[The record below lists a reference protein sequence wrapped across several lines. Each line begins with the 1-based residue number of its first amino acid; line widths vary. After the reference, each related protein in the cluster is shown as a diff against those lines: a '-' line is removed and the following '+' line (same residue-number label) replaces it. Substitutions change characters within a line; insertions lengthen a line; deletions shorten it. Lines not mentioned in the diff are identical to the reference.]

1 MNTRYTILSV
11 AAAALALTA
20 CSNEDELSLQQGD
33 EVVKIASASVVNSA
47 QTRVNSVGTG
57 DTFDSGDS
65 FCLINKSRPS
75 QNKGTYATTDG
86 TNWTQS
92 GGLVLWASGTNDFS
106 AYMPATA
113 AIEPFLI
120 PEDQSTIEKLKSA
133 DYMTAT
139 ASVEKGGDVNLQFA
153 HQLTKVTLNI
163 SYTSQYT
170 GNEVVSA
177 LKIVKIPNSTPNNN
191 LIKQAGEGYV
201 PYPFVANKTLSEVA
215 QQNYT
220 AIVCPGSYFDTGT
233 YSYFLTMTIGGTE
246 VKLKANNFLQTYN
259 ALQAGK
265 AYTFNV
271 QVGDS
276 QANVS
281 TVSVRAWTESAL
293 DEVEPENPYTTVT
306 LVPRADSENGRFF
319 TAWNTNDE
327 VFTTALTADYVKV
340 TGTMPSVVFS
350 DGWYDLYAL
359 LQNSQKLKTL
369 DLSATTATTMSRTSL
384 FQSQSVETIIM
395 PATLT
400 SITENNFSQC
410 PNLQVVDL
418 SLCTSVPNVDSYS
431 AFKDNGENG
440 MEDRLVTV
448 YVASGMKNEFS
459 NYYPDGNWYNTPWD
473 TLENENRI
481 KIVEKQTVQVYS
493 VNRER

>member
-1 MNTRYTILSV
+1 MKTRHTILSV
-11 AAAALALTA
+11 AAAALVLTA

-33 EVVKIASASVVNSA
+33 EVVRIASASVVNSA
-47 QTRVNSVGTG
+47 QTRVNSDGAG
-57 DTFDSGDS
+57 DTFESGDS

-92 GGLVLWASGTNDFS
+92 GGLVLWASGTNEFS

-163 SYTSQYT
+163 SYTNQYT

-177 LKIVKIPNSTPNNN
+177 LKIVKIPNSTPNSNI
-191 LIKQAGEGYV
+191 IKQAGEGYV
-201 PYPFVANKTLSEVA
+201 PYPFVADKKLSEVA
-215 QQNYT
+215 QQSYT
-220 AIVCPGSYFDTGT
+220 AIVIPGSYYDTGT

-246 VKLKANNFLQTYN
+246 VKLKANNFLQTN
-259 ALQAGK
+259 LALQAGK

-271 QVGDS
+271 QVGES

-293 DEVEPENPYTTVT
+293 GDVEPENPYTTVT

-319 TAWNTNDE
+319 TTWNTNDE

-340 TGTMPSVVFS
+340 TGTMPCALWE
-350 DGWYDLYAL
+350 DGWYDLYML
-359 LQNSQKLKTL
+359 FMGSQKLKTL
-369 DLSATTATTMSRTSL
+369 DLSATTATAMSTYSL
-384 FQSQSVETIIM
+384 FQSPSVETIIM

-400 SITENNFSQC
+400 NIPEQNFAQC
-410 PNLQVVDL
+410 TNLQVVDL
-418 SLCTSVPNVDSYS
+418 SLCTNVPDVDTNA
-431 AFKDNGENG
+431 AFIDNGEN
-440 MEDRLVTV
+440 RQVTV
-448 YVASGMKNEFS
+448 YVASGMRNTFL
-459 NYYPDGNWYNTPWD
+459 NYCPEGSPIPTYPWQ
-473 TLENENRI
+473 TLENESRI
-481 KIVEKQTVQVYS
+481 KIVEKK
-493 VNRER
+493 

>member
-1 MNTRYTILSV
+1 MKTRHTILSV
-11 AAAALALTA
+11 AAAALVLTA

-47 QTRVNSVGTG
+47 QTRVNSDGAG
-57 DTFDSGDS
+57 DTFESGDS

-92 GGLVLWASGTNDFS
+92 GGLVLWASGTNEFS

-163 SYTSQYT
+163 SYTNQYT

-177 LKIVKIPNSTPNNN
+177 LKIVKIPNSTPNSN

-201 PYPFVANKTLSEVA
+201 PYPFVADKKLSEVA
-215 QQNYT
+215 QQSYT
-220 AIVCPGSYFDTGT
+220 AIVIPGSYYDTGT

-246 VKLKANNFLQTYN
+246 VKLKANNFLQTN
-259 ALQAGK
+259 LALQAGK

-271 QVGDS
+271 QVGEN

-293 DEVEPENPYTTVT
+293 DDVEPENPYTTVT

-319 TAWNTNDE
+319 TTWNTNDE

-340 TGTMPSVVFS
+340 TGTMPCALWE
-350 DGWYDLYAL
+350 DGWYDLYML
-359 LQNSQKLKTL
+359 FMRSQKLKTL
-369 DLSATTATTMSRTSL
+369 DLSATTATAMSTYSL
-384 FQSQSVETIIM
+384 FQSPSVETIIM

-400 SITENNFSQC
+400 NIPEQNFAQC
-410 PNLQVVDL
+410 TNLQVVDL
-418 SLCTSVPNVDSYS
+418 SLCTNVPDVDTNA
-431 AFKDNGENG
+431 AFIDNGEN
-440 MEDRLVTV
+440 RQVTV
-448 YVASGMKNEFS
+448 YVASGMRNTFL
-459 NYYPDGNWYNTPWD
+459 NYCPEGSPIPTYPWQ
-473 TLENENRI
+473 TLENESRI
-481 KIVEKQTVQVYS
+481 KIIEK
-493 VNRER
+493 E

>member
-1 MNTRYTILSV
+1 MKTRHTILSV
-11 AAAALALTA
+11 AAAALVLTA

-33 EVVKIASASVVNSA
+33 EVVRIASASVVNSA
-47 QTRVNSVGTG
+47 QTRVNSDGDG

-92 GGLVLWASGTNDFS
+92 EGLVLWASGTNEFS

-113 AIEPFLI
+113 AIEPFII
-120 PEDQSTIEKLKSA
+120 PEDQSTIEKLKAA

-163 SYTSQYT
+163 SYTNQYT

-177 LKIVKIPNSTPNNN
+177 LKIVKIPNSTPNSN
-191 LIKQAGEGYV
+191 IIMQAGEGYV
-201 PYPFVANKTLSEVA
+201 PYPFVAGKKLSEVA
-215 QQNYT
+215 QQSYT
-220 AIVCPGSYFDTGT
+220 AIVIPGSYYDTGT

-246 VKLKANNFLQTYN
+246 VKLKANGFLKTN
-259 ALQAGK
+259 RALQAGK

-271 QVGDS
+271 QVGES

-319 TAWNTNDE
+319 TTWNTNDE

-340 TGTMPSVVFS
+340 TGTMPCALWE
-350 DGWYDLYAL
+350 DGWYDLYML
-359 LQNSQKLKTL
+359 FMGSQKLKTL
-369 DLSATTATTMSRTSL
+369 DLSTTTATAMSTYSL
-384 FQSQSVETIIM
+384 FQSPSVETIIM

-400 SITENNFSQC
+400 NIPEQNFAQC
-410 PNLQVVDL
+410 TNLQVVDL
-418 SLCTSVPNVDSYS
+418 SLCKNVPDVNTNA
-431 AFKDNGENG
+431 AFIDNGEN
-440 MEDRLVTV
+440 RQVTV
-448 YVASGMKNEFS
+448 YVASGMRNTFL
-459 NYYPDGNWYNTPWD
+459 NYCPEGSPIPTYPWQ
-473 TLENENRI
+473 TLENESRI
-481 KIVEKQTVQVYS
+481 KIIEKEQQAG
-493 VNRER
+493 N

>member
-1 MNTRYTILSV
+1 MKTRYTILSV
-11 AAAALALTA
+11 AAAALVLTA

-33 EVVKIASASVVNSA
+33 EVVRIASASVVNSA
-47 QTRVNSVGTG
+47 QTRVNSDGAG
-57 DTFDSGDS
+57 DTFESGDS

-177 LKIVKIPNSTPNNN
+177 LKIVKIPKSTPNSN

-215 QQNYT
+215 QQSYT
-220 AIVCPGSYFDTGT
+220 AIVIPGSYYDTGT
-233 YSYFLTMTIGGTE
+233 YSYFLTMTIGGNE
-246 VKLKANNFLQTYN
+246 VKLEANGFLKTNQ

-271 QVGDS
+271 QVGEN

-281 TVSVRAWTESAL
+281 QLSVKAWSGTDPL

-306 LVPRADSENGRFF
+306 LVPRADSENGRYF

-340 TGTMPSVVFS
+340 TGTMPCASWE
-350 DGWYDLYAL
+350 DGWYDLYML
-359 LQNSQKLKTL
+359 FMGSQKLKTL
-369 DLSATTATTMSRTSL
+369 DLSATTATAMSTVSL
-384 FQSQSVETIIM
+384 FQSPSVETIIM

-400 SITENNFSQC
+400 NISESNFAQC
-410 PNLQVVDL
+410 TNLQVVDL
-418 SLCTSVPNVDSYS
+418 SLCTNVPNVDSNA
-431 AFKDNGENG
+431 AFIDNGEN
-440 MEDRLVTV
+440 RQVTV
-448 YVASGMKNEFS
+448 YVASGMRNTFLNYRPEGSGS
-459 NYYPDGNWYNTPWD
+459 NFPWQ
-473 TLENENRI
+473 TLENESRI
-481 KIVEKQTVQVYS
+481 IIVEK
-493 VNRER
+493 E

>member
-1 MNTRYTILSV
+1 MKTRYTILSV
-11 AAAALALTA
+11 AAAALVLTA

-33 EVVKIASASVVNSA
+33 EVVRIASASVVNSA
-47 QTRVNSVGTG
+47 QTRVNSDGAG
-57 DTFDSGDS
+57 DTFESGDS

-92 GGLVLWASGTNDFS
+92 GGLVLWASGTNEFS

-120 PEDQSTIEKLKSA
+120 PEDQSTIETLKSA

-163 SYTSQYT
+163 SYTNQYT

-177 LKIVKIPNSTPNNN
+177 LKIVKIPNSTPNSNI
-191 LIKQAGEGYV
+191 IKQAGEGYV
-201 PYPFVANKTLSEVA
+201 PYPFVADKKLSEVA
-215 QQNYT
+215 QQSYT
-220 AIVCPGSYFDTGT
+220 AIVIPGSYYDTGT

-246 VKLKANNFLQTYN
+246 VKLKANGFLKTN
-259 ALQAGK
+259 RALQAGK

-271 QVGDS
+271 QVGEN

-293 DEVEPENPYTTVT
+293 DDVEPENPYTTVT

-319 TAWNTNDE
+319 TTWNTNDE

-340 TGTMPSVVFS
+340 TGTMPCALWE
-350 DGWYDLYAL
+350 DGWYDLYML
-359 LQNSQKLKTL
+359 FMGSQKLKTL
-369 DLSATTATTMSRTSL
+369 DLSATTATAMSTYSL
-384 FQSQSVETIIM
+384 FQSPSVETIIM

-400 SITENNFSQC
+400 NIPEQNFAQC
-410 PNLQVVDL
+410 TNLQVVDL
-418 SLCTSVPNVDSYS
+418 SLCTNVPDVNTDA
-431 AFKDNGENG
+431 AFIDNGKNYE
-440 MEDRLVTV
+440 EREVTV
-448 YVASGMKNEFS
+448 YVASGMRNTFL
-459 NYYPDGNWYNTPWD
+459 NYCPEGSPIPTYPWQ
-473 TLENENRI
+473 TLENESRI
-481 KIVEKQTVQVYS
+481 KIVEKEQQAG
-493 VNRER
+493 N

>member
-1 MNTRYTILSV
+1 MKTRYTILSV
-11 AAAALALTA
+11 AAAALVLTA

-33 EVVKIASASVVNSA
+33 EVVRIASASVVNSA
-47 QTRVNSVGTG
+47 QTRVNSDGAG
-57 DTFDSGDS
+57 DTFESGDS

-75 QNKGTYATTDG
+75 QNKGTYATADG

-92 GGLVLWASGTNDFS
+92 EGLVLWASGTNEFS

-177 LKIVKIPNSTPNNN
+177 LKIVKIPNSTPNSN

-215 QQNYT
+215 QQSYT
-220 AIVCPGSYFDTGT
+220 AIVIPGSYYDTGT

-246 VKLKANNFLQTYN
+246 VKLKANNFLQTN
-259 ALQAGK
+259 LALQAGK

-271 QVGDS
+271 QVGEN

-281 TVSVRAWTESAL
+281 QLSVKAWSGTDPL

-306 LVPRADSENGRFF
+306 LVPRADSENGRYF

-340 TGTMPSVVFS
+340 TGTMPCASWE

-359 LQNSQKLKTL
+359 FWNSRKLKTL
-369 DLSATTATTMSRTSL
+369 DLSATTATAMSTVSL
-384 FQSQSVETIIM
+384 FQSPSVETIIM

-400 SITENNFSQC
+400 NISESNFAQC
-410 PNLQVVDL
+410 TNLQVVDL
-418 SLCTSVPNVDSYS
+418 SLCTNVPNVDSNA
-431 AFKDNGENG
+431 AFIDNGKNYE
-440 MEDRLVTV
+440 EREVTV
-448 YVASGMKNEFS
+448 YVASEMRNAFLNYCPEGSWS
-459 NYYPDGNWYNTPWD
+459 NHPWQ
-473 TLENENRI
+473 TLEDANRI
-481 KIVEKQTVQVYS
+481 KIVEK
-493 VNRER
+493 E

>member
-1 MNTRYTILSV
+1 MKTRYTILSV
-11 AAAALALTA
+11 AAAALVLTA

-33 EVVKIASASVVNSA
+33 EVVRIASASVVNSA
-47 QTRVNSVGTG
+47 QTRVNSDGAG
-57 DTFDSGDS
+57 DTFESGDS

-75 QNKGTYATTDG
+75 QNKGTYATADG

-92 GGLVLWASGTNDFS
+92 EGLVLWASGTNEFS

-177 LKIVKIPNSTPNNN
+177 LKIVKIPNSTPNSN

-215 QQNYT
+215 QQSYT
-220 AIVCPGSYFDTGT
+220 AIVIPGSYYDSGT

-246 VKLKANNFLQTYN
+246 VKLKANNFLQTN
-259 ALQAGK
+259 LALQAGK

-271 QVGDS
+271 QVGEN

-293 DEVEPENPYTTVT
+293 GDVEPENPYTTVT

-319 TAWNTNDE
+319 TTWNTNDE

-340 TGTMPSVVFS
+340 TGTMPCALWE
-350 DGWYDLYAL
+350 DGWYDLYML
-359 LQNSQKLKTL
+359 FMGSQKLKTL
-369 DLSATTATTMSRTSL
+369 DLSATTATAMSTYSL
-384 FQSQSVETIIM
+384 FQSPSVETIIM

-400 SITENNFSQC
+400 NIPEQNFAQC
-410 PNLQVVDL
+410 TNLQVVDL
-418 SLCTSVPNVDSYS
+418 SLCTNVPDVDTNA
-431 AFKDNGENG
+431 AFIDNGEN
-440 MEDRLVTV
+440 RQVTV
-448 YVASGMKNEFS
+448 YVASGMRNTFL
-459 NYYPDGNWYNTPWD
+459 NYCPEGSPIPTYPWQ
-473 TLENENRI
+473 TLENESRI
-481 KIVEKQTVQVYS
+481 KIIEK
-493 VNRER
+493 E

>member
-1 MNTRYTILSV
+1 MKTKYTILSV

-47 QTRVNSVGTG
+47 QTRVNSDGAG

-92 GGLVLWASGTNDFS
+92 GGLVLWASGSNEFF

-113 AIEPFLI
+113 AIEPFFI
-120 PEDQSTIEKLKSA
+120 PEDQSTIEKLKAA

-163 SYTSQYT
+163 SYTNEYT

-177 LKIVKIPNSTPNNN
+177 LKIVKIPNSTPNSNI
-191 LIKQAGEGYV
+191 IKQAGEGYV
-201 PYPFVANKTLSEVA
+201 PYPFVADKKLSEVA
-215 QQNYT
+215 QQSYT
-220 AIVCPGSYFDTGT
+220 AIVIPGSYYDTGT

-246 VKLKANNFLQTYN
+246 VKLKANGFLKTN
-259 ALQAGK
+259 RALQAGK

-271 QVGDS
+271 QVGEN

-293 DEVEPENPYTTVT
+293 DDVEPENPYTTVT

-319 TAWNTNDE
+319 TTWNTNDE

-340 TGTMPSVVFS
+340 TGTMPCALWE
-350 DGWYDLYAL
+350 DGWYDLYML
-359 LQNSQKLKTL
+359 FMGSQKLKTL
-369 DLSATTATTMSRTSL
+369 DLSATTATAMSTYSL
-384 FQSQSVETIIM
+384 FQSPSVETIIM

-400 SITENNFSQC
+400 NIPEQNFAQC
-410 PNLQVVDL
+410 TNLQVVDL
-418 SLCTSVPNVDSYS
+418 SLCTNVPDVDTNA
-431 AFKDNGENG
+431 AFIDNGEN
-440 MEDRLVTV
+440 RQVTV
-448 YVASGMKNEFS
+448 YVASGMRNTFL
-459 NYYPDGNWYNTPWD
+459 NYCPEGSPIPTYPWQ
-473 TLENENRI
+473 TLENESRI
-481 KIVEKQTVQVYS
+481 KIIEK
-493 VNRER
+493 E

>member
-1 MNTRYTILSV
+1 MKTRYTILSV

-47 QTRVNSVGTG
+47 QTRVNSDGAG

-92 GGLVLWASGTNDFS
+92 EGLVLWASGTNEFS

-113 AIEPFLI
+113 AIEPFII
-120 PEDQSTIEKLKSA
+120 PEDQSTIEKLKAA

-163 SYTSQYT
+163 SYTNQYT

-177 LKIVKIPNSTPNNN
+177 LKIVKIPNSTPNSNI
-191 LIKQAGEGYV
+191 IKQAGEGYV
-201 PYPFVANKTLSEVA
+201 PYPFVADKKLSEVA
-215 QQNYT
+215 QQSYT
-220 AIVCPGSYFDTGT
+220 AIVIPGSYYDTGT

-246 VKLKANNFLQTYN
+246 VKLKANGFLKTN
-259 ALQAGK
+259 RALQAGK

-271 QVGDS
+271 QVGES

-293 DEVEPENPYTTVT
+293 DEVEPENLYTTVT

-340 TGTMPSVVFS
+340 TGTMPSVLYS
-350 DGWYDLYAL
+350 DGWNDLFEL
-359 LQNSQKLKTL
+359 LGSSQKLKTL

-418 SLCTSVPNVDSYS
+418 SLCTNVPNVDSNA
-431 AFKDNGENG
+431 AFIDNGENY
-440 MEDRLVTV
+440 EEREVTV
-448 YVASGMKNEFS
+448 YVAPGKKIEFS
-459 NYYPDGNWYNTPWD
+459 NYRPEGGSSYYPWA

-481 KIVEKQTVQVYS
+481 KIVEK
-493 VNRER
+493 E

>member
-1 MNTRYTILSV
+1 MKTRYTILSV
-11 AAAALALTA
+11 AAAALVLTA

-33 EVVKIASASVVNSA
+33 EVVRIASASVVNSA
-47 QTRVNSVGTG
+47 QTRVNSVGAG
-57 DTFDSGDS
+57 DTFESGDS

-113 AIEPFLI
+113 AIEPFFI
-120 PEDQSTIEKLKSA
+120 PEDQSTIEKLKAA
-133 DYMTAT
+133 DFMTAT

-220 AIVCPGSYFDTGT
+220 AIVCPGSYYDTGT

-246 VKLKANNFLQTYN
+246 VKFKANDFLQSDY

-271 QVGDS
+271 QVGES

-319 TAWNTNDE
+319 TTWNTNDE

-340 TGTMPSVVFS
+340 TGTMPCALWE
-350 DGWYDLYAL
+350 DGWYDLYML
-359 LQNSQKLKTL
+359 FMGSQKLKTL
-369 DLSATTATTMSRTSL
+369 DLSATTATAMSTYSL

-400 SITENNFSQC
+400 NIPEQNFAQC
-410 PNLQVVDL
+410 TNLQVVDL
-418 SLCTSVPNVDSYS
+418 SLCTNVPDVDTNA
-431 AFKDNGENG
+431 AFIDNGEN
-440 MEDRLVTV
+440 RQVTV
-448 YVASGMKNEFS
+448 YVASGMRNTFL
-459 NYYPDGNWYNTPWD
+459 NYCPEGSPIPTYPWQ
-473 TLENENRI
+473 TLENEGRI
-481 KIVEKQTVQVYS
+481 KIIEKQTVQVYS

>member
-1 MNTRYTILSV
+1 MKTRYTILSV
-11 AAAALALTA
+11 AAAALVLTA

-33 EVVKIASASVVNSA
+33 EVVRIASASVVNSA
-47 QTRVNSVGTG
+47 QTRVNSDGAG
-57 DTFDSGDS
+57 DTFESGDS

-92 GGLVLWASGTNDFS
+92 EGLVLWASGTNEFS

-163 SYTSQYT
+163 SYTNEYK
-170 GNEVVSA
+170 GDEVVSA
-177 LKIVKIPNSTPNNN
+177 LKILQIPNSTLSNNV
-191 LIKQAGEGYV
+191 IKQAGDGFI
-201 PYPFVANKTLSEVA
+201 PYPFVAGKTLSEVA
-215 QQNYT
+215 QQSYT
-220 AIVCPGSYFDTGT
+220 AIVIPGNYFDSGT

-246 VKLKANNFLQTYN
+246 VKLKANDFLKTNQ

-271 QVGDS
+271 QVGENQAKVS
-276 QANVS
+276 QA
-281 TVSVRAWTESAL
+281 SVKAWSGTDPL
-293 DEVEPENPYTTVT
+293 DEVEPENPFTTVKLT
-306 LVPRADSENGRFF
+306 PITDDENGRYF
-319 TAWNTNDE
+319 TAYNTNDE

-340 TGTMPSVVFS
+340 TGTMPCVFPD
-350 DGWYDLYAL
+350 DGWYDLFAL
-359 LQNSQKLKTL
+359 LQSSQKLKTL

-418 SLCTSVPNVDSYS
+418 SLCTSVPDVDSNF
-431 AFKDNGENG
+431 AFKYNGENG
-440 MEDRLVTV
+440 PKDRLVTV
-448 YVASGMKNEFS
+448 YVAPGKKIEFS
-459 NYYPDGNWYNTPWD
+459 DYRPEGSGSNFPWQ
-473 TLENENRI
+473 TLENESRI
-481 KIVEKQTVQVYS
+481 IIVEK
-493 VNRER
+493 E

>member
-1 MNTRYTILSV
+1 MKTRHTILSV
-11 AAAALALTA
+11 AAAALVLTA

-33 EVVKIASASVVNSA
+33 EVVRIASASVVNSA
-47 QTRVNSVGTG
+47 QTRVNSDGAG
-57 DTFDSGDS
+57 DTFESGDS

-92 GGLVLWASGTNDFS
+92 GGLVLWASGTNEFS

-163 SYTSQYT
+163 SYTNQYT

-177 LKIVKIPNSTPNNN
+177 LKIVKIPKNTPNSNI
-191 LIKQAGEGYV
+191 IKQAGEGYV
-201 PYPFVANKTLSEVA
+201 PYPFVADKKLSEVA
-215 QQNYT
+215 QQSYT
-220 AIVCPGSYFDTGT
+220 AIVIPGSYYDTGT

-246 VKLKANNFLQTYN
+246 VKLKANGFLLKTN
-259 ALQAGK
+259 RALQAGK

-271 QVGDS
+271 QVGENQATIS
-276 QANVS
+276 QA
-281 TVSVRAWTESAL
+281 SVKAWSGTDPL

-319 TAWNTNDE
+319 TTWNTNDE

-340 TGTMPSVVFS
+340 TGTMPCALWE
-350 DGWYDLYAL
+350 DGWYDLYML
-359 LQNSQKLKTL
+359 FMGSQKLKTL
-369 DLSATTATTMSRTSL
+369 DLSATTATAMSTYSL
-384 FQSQSVETIIM
+384 IQSPSVETIIM

-400 SITENNFSQC
+400 NIPEQNFAQC
-410 PNLQVVDL
+410 TNLQVVDL
-418 SLCTSVPNVDSYS
+418 SLCTNVPDVDTNA
-431 AFKDNGENG
+431 AFIDNGEN
-440 MEDRLVTV
+440 RQVTV
-448 YVASGMKNEFS
+448 YVASGMRNTFL
-459 NYYPDGNWYNTPWD
+459 NYCPEGSPIPTYPWQ
-473 TLENENRI
+473 TLENESRI
-481 KIVEKQTVQVYS
+481 KIVEKK
-493 VNRER
+493 

>member
-1 MNTRYTILSV
+1 MKTRHTILSV
-11 AAAALALTA
+11 AAAALVLTA

-33 EVVKIASASVVNSA
+33 EVVRIASASVVNSA
-47 QTRVNSVGTG
+47 QTRVNSDGAG
-57 DTFDSGDS
+57 DTFESGDS

-92 GGLVLWASGTNDFS
+92 GGLVLWASGTNEFS

-163 SYTSQYT
+163 SYTNQYT

-177 LKIVKIPNSTPNNN
+177 LKIVKIPNSTPNSNI
-191 LIKQAGEGYV
+191 IKQAGEGYV
-201 PYPFVANKTLSEVA
+201 PYPFVADKKLSEVA
-215 QQNYT
+215 QQSYT
-220 AIVCPGSYFDTGT
+220 AIVIPGSYYDTGT

-246 VKLKANNFLQTYN
+246 VKLKANDFLQTN
-259 ALQAGK
+259 LALQAGK

-271 QVGDS
+271 QVGES

-319 TAWNTNDE
+319 TTWNTNDE

-340 TGTMPSVVFS
+340 TGTMPCALWE
-350 DGWYDLYAL
+350 DGWYDLYML
-359 LQNSQKLKTL
+359 FMGSQKLKTL
-369 DLSATTATTMSRTSL
+369 DLSATTATAMSTYSL
-384 FQSQSVETIIM
+384 FQSPSVETIIM

-400 SITENNFSQC
+400 NIPEQNFAQC
-410 PNLQVVDL
+410 TNLQVVDL
-418 SLCTSVPNVDSYS
+418 SLCTNVPDVDTNA
-431 AFKDNGENG
+431 AFIDNGEN
-440 MEDRLVTV
+440 RQVTV
-448 YVASGMKNEFS
+448 YVASGMRNTFL
-459 NYYPDGNWYNTPWD
+459 NYCPEGSPIPTYPWQ
-473 TLENENRI
+473 TLENESRI
-481 KIVEKQTVQVYS
+481 KIIEK
-493 VNRER
+493 E

>member
-1 MNTRYTILSV
+1 MKTRHTILSV
-11 AAAALALTA
+11 AAAALVLTA

-33 EVVKIASASVVNSA
+33 EVVRIASASVVNSA
-47 QTRVNSVGTG
+47 QTRVNSDGAG
-57 DTFDSGDS
+57 DTFESGDS

-92 GGLVLWASGTNDFS
+92 GGLVLWASGTNEFS

-163 SYTSQYT
+163 SYYTNQYT

-177 LKIVKIPNSTPNNN
+177 LKIVKIPNSTPNSNI
-191 LIKQAGEGYV
+191 IKQAGEGYV
-201 PYPFVANKTLSEVA
+201 PYPFVADKKLSEVA
-215 QQNYT
+215 QQSYT
-220 AIVCPGSYFDTGT
+220 AIVIPGSYYDTGT

-246 VKLKANNFLQTYN
+246 VKLKANGFLKTN
-259 ALQAGK
+259 RALQAGK

-271 QVGDS
+271 QVGENQATIS
-276 QANVS
+276 QA
-281 TVSVRAWTESAL
+281 SVKAWSGTDPL

-319 TAWNTNDE
+319 TTWNTNDE

-340 TGTMPSVVFS
+340 TGTMPCALWE
-350 DGWYDLYAL
+350 DGWYDLYML
-359 LQNSQKLKTL
+359 FMGSQKLKTL
-369 DLSATTATTMSRTSL
+369 DLSATTATAMSTYSL
-384 FQSQSVETIIM
+384 FQSPSVETIIM

-400 SITENNFSQC
+400 NIPEQNFAQC
-410 PNLQVVDL
+410 TNLQVVDL
-418 SLCTSVPNVDSYS
+418 SLCTNVPDVDTNA
-431 AFKDNGENG
+431 AFIANGEN
-440 MEDRLVTV
+440 RQVTV
-448 YVASGMKNEFS
+448 YVASGMRNTFL
-459 NYYPDGNWYNTPWD
+459 NYCPEGSPIPTYPWQ
-473 TLENENRI
+473 TLENESRI
-481 KIVEKQTVQVYS
+481 KIVEKK
-493 VNRER
+493 

>member
-1 MNTRYTILSV
+1 MKTRHTILSV
-11 AAAALALTA
+11 AAAALVLTA

-33 EVVKIASASVVNSA
+33 EVVRIASASVVNSA
-47 QTRVNSVGTG
+47 QTRVNSDGDG

-92 GGLVLWASGTNDFS
+92 GGLVLWASGTNEFS

-163 SYTSQYT
+163 SYTNQYT

-177 LKIVKIPNSTPNNN
+177 LKIVKIPNSTPNSNI
-191 LIKQAGEGYV
+191 IKQAGEGYV
-201 PYPFVANKTLSEVA
+201 PYPFVADKKLSEVA
-215 QQNYT
+215 QQSYT
-220 AIVCPGSYFDTGT
+220 AIVIPGSYYDTGT

-246 VKLKANNFLQTYN
+246 VKLKANGFLKTN
-259 ALQAGK
+259 RALQAGK

-271 QVGDS
+271 QVGES

-319 TAWNTNDE
+319 TTWNTNDE

-340 TGTMPSVVFS
+340 TGTMPCALWE
-350 DGWYDLYAL
+350 DGWYDLYML
-359 LQNSQKLKTL
+359 FMGSQKLKTL
-369 DLSATTATTMSRTSL
+369 DLSTTTATAMSTYSL
-384 FQSQSVETIIM
+384 FQSPSVETIIM

-400 SITENNFSQC
+400 NIPEQNFAQC
-410 PNLQVVDL
+410 TNLQVVDL
-418 SLCTSVPNVDSYS
+418 SLCTNVPDVNTNA
-431 AFKDNGENG
+431 AFIDNGEN
-440 MEDRLVTV
+440 RQVTV
-448 YVASGMKNEFS
+448 YVASGMRNTFL
-459 NYYPDGNWYNTPWD
+459 NYCPEGSPIPTYPWQ
-473 TLENENRI
+473 TLENESRI
-481 KIVEKQTVQVYS
+481 KIIEK
-493 VNRER
+493 E

>member
-1 MNTRYTILSV
+1 MKTRYTILSV

-47 QTRVNSVGTG
+47 QTRVNSDGAG
-57 DTFDSGDS
+57 DTFESGDS

-92 GGLVLWASGTNDFS
+92 EGLVLWASGTNEFS

-113 AIEPFLI
+113 AIEPFSI
-120 PEDQSTIEKLKSA
+120 PEDQSTIEKLKAA

-163 SYTSQYT
+163 SYTNEYT
-170 GNEVVSA
+170 GDEVVSA
-177 LKIVKIPNSTPNNN
+177 LKILKIPNGTPNNN
-191 LIKQAGEGYV
+191 VIKQAGDGFI
-201 PYPFVANKTLSEVA
+201 PYPFVADKTLSEVA
-215 QQNYT
+215 QQSYT
-220 AIVCPGSYFDTGT
+220 AIVIPGNYFDTG
-233 YSYFLTMTIGGTE
+233 SYMYFMTMTIDGAE
-246 VKLKANNFLQTYN
+246 VKFEANDFLQSN
-259 ALQAGK
+259 SALQAGK

-271 QVGDS
+271 QVGEN

-281 TVSVRAWTESAL
+281 QASVRPWSGTDPL
-293 DEVEPENPYTTVT
+293 DDVEPENPFTTVKLT
-306 LVPRADSENGRFF
+306 PITGDENGRYF

-340 TGTMPSVVFS
+340 TGTMPCVSFN
-350 DGWYDLYAL
+350 DGWYDLSAL
-359 LQNSQKLKTL
+359 LNSSQKLKTL
-369 DLSATTATTMSRTSL
+369 DLSATTATTMSMNSL

-400 SITENNFSQC
+400 SITEGNFSQC

-418 SLCTSVPNVDSYS
+418 SLCTSVPNVDSYY
-431 AFKDNGENG
+431 AFKDNGGSGENG

-448 YVASGMKNEFS
+448 YVASGMKNAFLNYCPEGSWS
-459 NYYPDGNWYNTPWD
+459 NPWA

-481 KIVEKQTVQVYS
+481 KIEEK
-493 VNRER
+493 E

>member
-1 MNTRYTILSV
+1 MKTRHTILSV
-11 AAAALALTA
+11 AAAALVLTA

-33 EVVKIASASVVNSA
+33 EVVRIASASVVNSA
-47 QTRVNSVGTG
+47 QTRVNSDGDG

-86 TNWTQS
+86 TNWTQRE
-92 GGLVLWASGTNDFS
+92 GLVLWASGTNEFS

-113 AIEPFLI
+113 AIEPFII
-120 PEDQSTIEKLKSA
+120 PEDQSTIEKLKAA

-163 SYTSQYT
+163 SYTNQYT

-177 LKIVKIPNSTPNNN
+177 LKIVKIPNSTPNSN
-191 LIKQAGEGYV
+191 IIMQAGEGYV
-201 PYPFVANKTLSEVA
+201 PYPFVAGKKLNEVA
-215 QQNYT
+215 QQSYT
-220 AIVCPGSYFDTGT
+220 AIVIPGSYYDTGT

-246 VKLKANNFLQTYN
+246 VKLKANGFLKTN
-259 ALQAGK
+259 RALQAGK

-271 QVGDS
+271 QVGES

-319 TAWNTNDE
+319 TTWNTNDE

-340 TGTMPSVVFS
+340 TGTMPCALWE
-350 DGWYDLYAL
+350 DGWYDLYML
-359 LQNSQKLKTL
+359 FMGSQKLKTL
-369 DLSATTATTMSRTSL
+369 DLSTTTATAMSTYSL
-384 FQSQSVETIIM
+384 FQSPSVETIIM

-400 SITENNFSQC
+400 NIPEQNFAQC
-410 PNLQVVDL
+410 TNLQVVDL
-418 SLCTSVPNVDSYS
+418 SLCTNVPDVNTNA
-431 AFKDNGENG
+431 AFIDNGEN
-440 MEDRLVTV
+440 RQVTV
-448 YVASGMKNEFS
+448 YVASGMRNTFL
-459 NYYPDGNWYNTPWD
+459 NYCPEGSPIPTYPWQ
-473 TLENENRI
+473 TLENESRI
-481 KIVEKQTVQVYS
+481 KIIEK
-493 VNRER
+493 E

>member
-1 MNTRYTILSV
+1 MKTRYTILSV

-47 QTRVNSVGTG
+47 QTRVNSDGAG

-92 GGLVLWASGTNDFS
+92 GGLGLWASGTNDFS

-113 AIEPFLI
+113 AIEPFFI
-120 PEDQSTIEKLKSA
+120 PEDQSTIEKLKAA

-153 HQLTKVTLNI
+153 HQLTKVTLKI
-163 SYTSQYT
+163 SYTNQYK
-170 GNEVVSA
+170 GDEVVSA
-177 LKIVKIPNSTPNNN
+177 LKILKIPNSTPNNN
-191 LIKQAGEGYV
+191 VIKQVGDGFI
-201 PYPFVANKTLSEVA
+201 PYPFVADKTLSEVA
-215 QQNYT
+215 QQSYT
-220 AIVCPGSYFDTGT
+220 AIVIPGSYNNSG
-233 YSYFLTMTIGGTE
+233 SYMYFMTMTINGTE
-246 VKLKANNFLQTYN
+246 VKFEANDFLKSSS

-271 QVGDS
+271 QVGES

-281 TVSVRAWTESAL
+281 QASVRAWSGTDPL
-293 DEVEPENPYTTVT
+293 DDVEPENPFTTVKLT
-306 LVPRADSENGRFF
+306 PITGDGNGRYF
-319 TAWNTNDE
+319 TAYNTNDE

-340 TGTMPSVVFS
+340 TGTMPSVLYS
-350 DGWYDLYAL
+350 DGWNDLFEL
-359 LQNSQKLKTL
+359 LGSSQKLKTL

-418 SLCTSVPNVDSYS
+418 SLCTNVPNVDSNA
-431 AFKDNGENG
+431 AFIDNGENY
-440 MEDRLVTV
+440 EEREVTV
-448 YVASGMKNEFS
+448 YVAPGKKIEFS
-459 NYYPDGNWYNTPWD
+459 NYRPEGGSSYYPWA

-481 KIVEKQTVQVYS
+481 KSVEK
-493 VNRER
+493 E

>member
-1 MNTRYTILSV
+1 MKTRYTILSV
-11 AAAALALTA
+11 AAAALVLTA

-33 EVVKIASASVVNSA
+33 EVVRIASASVVNSA
-47 QTRVNSVGTG
+47 QTRVNSDGAG
-57 DTFDSGDS
+57 DTFESGDS

-75 QNKGTYATTDG
+75 QNKGTYATADG

-92 GGLVLWASGTNDFS
+92 EGLVLWASGTNEFS

-177 LKIVKIPNSTPNNN
+177 LKIGKIPNSTPDNN

-215 QQNYT
+215 QQSYT
-220 AIVCPGSYFDTGT
+220 AIVIPGSYYDTGT

-246 VKLKANNFLQTYN
+246 VKLKANNFLQTN
-259 ALQAGK
+259 LALQAGK

-271 QVGDS
+271 QVGEN

-281 TVSVRAWTESAL
+281 QLSVKAWSGTDPL

-306 LVPRADSENGRFF
+306 LVPRADSENGRYF

-340 TGTMPSVVFS
+340 TGTMPCALWE

-359 LQNSQKLKTL
+359 FRNSRKLKTL
-369 DLSATTATTMSRTSL
+369 DLSATTATAMSTVSL
-384 FQSQSVETIIM
+384 FQSPSVETIIM

-400 SITENNFSQC
+400 NIPEHNFAQC
-410 PNLQVVDL
+410 TNLQVVDL
-418 SLCTSVPNVDSYS
+418 SLCTNVPNVDSNA
-431 AFKDNGENG
+431 AFKDNGGIGENY
-440 MEDRLVTV
+440 EEREVTV
-448 YVASGMKNEFS
+448 YVASGMRNTFL
-459 NYYPDGNWYNTPWD
+459 NYCPEGSRSYFPWR

-481 KIVEKQTVQVYS
+481 TIVEKEQQAG
-493 VNRER
+493 N